1 MKKFFALLLSCWVLS
16 LSVCA
21 DEVVLDSPDVSA
33 SPDVSVSAFDEVFY
47 DSQTATLAPDS
58 VSDSFS
64 DFAPAS
70 DSFSAL
76 DSASVEDSVFVEVP
90 VSVEAFDSASA
101 PDEVIDDAPIETPAP
116 VSPPIDPVVDLPAP
130 SFTLDE
136 VLSALPEGFGS
147 PDVVS
152 EDVVLT
158 GISRVSVPPVTPSS
172 STGLKA
178 ALLTVLGNYDPVVV
192 VYQYNTSSSGYSSYA
207 TDIQPDYVWIASAVL
222 LCLVIWC
229 LFKLG
234 GALLRV

>member
-1 MKKFFALLLSCWVLS
+1 MKRLFALLLACWVLC

-21 DEVVLDSPDVSA
+21 DEVI
-33 SPDVSVSAFDEVFY
+33 
-47 DSQTATLAPDS
+47 
-58 VSDSFS
+58 SDP
-64 DFAPAS
+64 APAS
-70 DSFSAL
+70 DPSPVEDPAPVPDSAPVEDPASAP
-76 DSASVEDSVFVEVP
+76 DSASVEDLASVPDP
-90 VSVEAFDSASA
+90 V
-101 PDEVIDDAPIETPAP
+101 PDEVNNDSTIQTPAP
-116 VSPPIDPVVDLPAP
+116 VISPVDSVVDLPAP
-130 SFTLDE
+130 TFTLDE
-136 VLSALPEGFGS
+136 VLSALPESFGS

-158 GISRVSVPPVTPSS
+158 GVSRVSIPPVTPSS

-207 TDIQPDYVWIASAVL
+207 TDIQPDYAWIASAAL

-234 GALLRV
+234 GALIRG

>member
-1 MKKFFALLLSCWVLS
+1 MQRIFALLLACWVLC

-21 DEVVLDSPDVSA
+21 DEVISDPASATDSVLVEDPTPVDDPA
-33 SPDVSVSAFDEVFY
+33 P
-47 DSQTATLAPDS
+47 APDP
-58 VSDSFS
+58 
-64 DFAPAS
+64 APVE
-70 DSFSAL
+70 DPAL
-76 DSASVEDSVFVEVP
+76 VEDSVP
-90 VSVEAFDSASA
+90 APDSAPA
-101 PDEVIDDAPIETPAP
+101 PDEVNDDSTIQTPAP
-116 VSPPIDPVVDLPAP
+116 VIPSVDPVVDVPAP

-136 VLSALPEGFGS
+136 VLSALPESFGS
-147 PDVVS
+147 PVVVS

-172 STGLKA
+172 TTGLKA
-178 ALLTVLGNYDPVVV
+178 ALLSVLGNYDPVVV

-234 GALLRV
+234 GALLRG

>member
-1 MKKFFALLLSCWVLS
+1 MKRFFSLLLACWVLC

-21 DEVVLDSPDVSA
+21 DEVI
-33 SPDVSVSAFDEVFY
+33 
-47 DSQTATLAPDS
+47 
-58 VSDSFS
+58 SDP
-64 DFAPAS
+64 APAS
-70 DSFSAL
+70 DSAP
-76 DSASVEDSVFVEVP
+76 VEDPAPASDPAPAPDSVPAPDPVP
-90 VSVEAFDSASA
+90 EPVPAPAPDPV
-101 PDEVIDDAPIETPAP
+101 PDEVNNDSTVQTPAP
-116 VSPPIDPVVDLPAP
+116 VIPPVDSLVDVPP
-130 SFTLDE
+130 PTFTLDE
-136 VLSALPEGFGS
+136 VLAALPESVGS

-172 STGLKA
+172 TTGLKA

-192 VYQYNTSSSGYSSYA
+192 VHQYQSSSSGYNSYA

-234 GALLRV
+234 GALLRG

>member
-1 MKKFFALLLSCWVLS
+1 MKRFFALLLSCWVLC

-21 DEVVLDSPDVSA
+21 DEIIPDPA
-33 SPDVSVSAFDEVFY
+33 P
-47 DSQTATLAPDS
+47 APDS
-58 VSDSFS
+58 APVE
-64 DFAPAS
+64 DFAPEPVPEPAPV
-70 DSFSAL
+70 AP
-76 DSASVEDSVFVEVP
+76 P
-90 VSVEAFDSASA
+90 VS
-101 PDEVIDDAPIETPAP
+101 DEVNNDSTIETPVPLVPPVAP
-116 VSPPIDPVVDLPAP
+116 VADLSAP
-130 SFTLDE
+130 TFTLDE
-136 VLSALPEGFGS
+136 VLSALPESFGS

-158 GISRVSVPPVTPSS
+158 GVSRVSVPPVTPSS
-172 STGLKA
+172 TSGLKA

-234 GALLRV
+234 GALLRG

>member
-1 MKKFFALLLSCWVLS
+1 MKRFFALLLACWVLC

-21 DEVVLDSPDVSA
+21 DEVISDSPPVEDPTPVEDSA
-33 SPDVSVSAFDEVFY
+33 P
-47 DSQTATLAPDS
+47 APDS
-58 VSDSFS
+58 APVEDP
-64 DFAPAS
+64 APAS
-70 DSFSAL
+70 D
-76 DSASVEDSVFVEVP
+76 P
-90 VSVEAFDSASA
+90 V
-101 PDEVIDDAPIETPAP
+101 PDEVYNDSTIQAPAP
-116 VSPPIDPVVDLPAP
+116 VSPPVDPVADVSAP
-130 SFTLDE
+130 TFTLDE
-136 VLSALPEGFGS
+136 VLAALPESVGN

-192 VYQYNTSSSGYSSYA
+192 VYQYNTSSSGYSNYA
-207 TDIQPDYVWIASAVL
+207 TDIQPDYAWIASAAL

-234 GALLRV
+234 GALLRG

>member
-1 MKKFFALLLSCWVLS
+1 MKRLFALLLACWVLC

-21 DEVVLDSPDVSA
+21 DEVISD
-33 SPDVSVSAFDEVFY
+33 
-47 DSQTATLAPDS
+47 LAPVPD
-58 VSDSFS
+58 
-64 DFAPAS
+64 P
-70 DSFSAL
+70 
-76 DSASVEDSVFVEVP
+76 VP
-90 VSVEAFDSASA
+90 VEEPVPAPDPVPV
-101 PDEVIDDAPIETPAP
+101 PDEVNDDSSIQTPAP
-116 VSPPIDPVVDLPAP
+116 VVPPVDPVVDVPAP

-136 VLSALPEGFGS
+136 VLSALPESFGS

-172 STGLKA
+172 TTGLKA

-234 GALLRV
+234 GALLRG

>member
-1 MKKFFALLLSCWVLS
+1 MKRFFALFLSCWVLC

-21 DEVVLDSPDVSA
+21 DEIIDDPSP
-33 SPDVSVSAFDEVFY
+33 
-47 DSQTATLAPDS
+47 APDS
-58 VSDSFS
+58 
-64 DFAPAS
+64 PP
-70 DSFSAL
+70 
-76 DSASVEDSVFVEVP
+76 VEDSSSDPVPPSDSVP
-90 VSVEAFDSASA
+90 VPGPVPV
-101 PDEVIDDAPIETPAP
+101 PDEVISDASIEMPAP
-116 VSPPIDPVVDLPAP
+116 VIPPVDSVVDVPAP

-158 GISRVSVPPVTPSS
+158 GVSRVSIPPVTPSS
-172 STGLKA
+172 TTGLKA

-192 VYQYNTSSSGYSSYA
+192 VYQYNSSSSGYSSYA
-207 TDIQPDYVWIASAVL
+207 TDIQPDYAWIASAAL

-234 GALLRV
+234 GALLRG

>member
-1 MKKFFALLLSCWVLS
+1 MKKFFALLLSCWVLC

-21 DEVVLDSPDVSA
+21 DEIILDPS
-33 SPDVSVSAFDEVFY
+33 
-47 DSQTATLAPDS
+47 
-58 VSDSFS
+58 
-64 DFAPAS
+64 PAS
-70 DSFSAL
+70 DSAP
-76 DSASVEDSVFVEVP
+76 VEDSAPEPAPDP
-90 VSVEAFDSASA
+90 VSEPA
-101 PDEVIDDAPIETPAP
+101 PEPVPEPVPESVSDEVTIDETIETPATVTPP
-116 VSPPIDPVVDLPAP
+116 VSPVVDVSDP
-130 SFTLDE
+130 SFTFRDFLA
-136 VLSALPEGFGS
+136 SLPQSVGS

-158 GISRVSVPPVTPSS
+158 GVSRVSVPPVTPSS
-172 STGLKA
+172 TTGLKA

-234 GALLRV
+234 GALLRG